1 MGLKPS
7 IPFWGGVR
15 ILTVFQYLWFRKLES
30 LFSRNKVCLKS
41 NYTPKK
47 LSCPLKSGHVKRKVH
62 FQPLFPGGHVSCR
75 RGTNPMFR
83 TTNHPKHPLFVFS
96 IVVGWA
102 TQLETY
108 ATVKLDHFPP
118 KIGVKPH
125 GNHLVIAAPNIHA
138 VIHGSTDRWDRL
150 SIETSVRQTITTT
163 PKAEHQQCSHI
174 TRCLVETANQ
184 FLLNWIMLWNL
195 GAFFFLNPLYNLI
208 STENLFKLRALSQM
222 NQVIAPSTIHFFH
235 PTQLQKS
242 QSAQRKQ
249 KSLTQIPSS
258 QR

>member
-1 MGLKPS
+1 MALKPS

-15 ILTVFQYLWFRKLES
+15 ILTVSLSLSLWFRKLES
-30 LFSRNKVCLKS
+30 LFPRNKFCLKS

-62 FQPLFPGGHVSCR
+62 FQPLFPGGHVSFR

-108 ATVKLDHFPP
+108 ATVKLDHFPQ

-184 FLLNWIMLWNL
+184 VLLNWITLRNL
-195 GAFFFLNPLYNLI
+195 GAFFLKYPLI
-208 STENLFKLRALSQM
+208 
-222 NQVIAPSTIHFFH
+222 
-235 PTQLQKS
+235 
-242 QSAQRKQ
+242 
-249 KSLTQIPSS
+249 
-258 QR
+258 